1 VIISAYAGSFEKRGD
16 ERPASRP
23 KRRPPKENTV
33 STDTLTDTDIYIR
46 DAVTRQ
52 LDWDPQVDASA
63 LGVAAKGGIVTLTG
77 YIDSYSG
84 KLDAE
89 RAAKRVHGVRAV
101 ANEIEVRLK
110 IGRTDTDIAR
120 DALRALELHSMV
132 PKAVQAVV
140 RDGQVTLTG
149 TVTWLFQKQTAEHA
163 VRHVRGVKQVMN
175 NLIVAPRAAAHDVR
189 RRIMTALHQDADV
202 DARHIS
208 VTLSGN
214 TATLTGSVATWLQR
228 ESAERAAANAP
239 GIVNVDNRIV
249 VEPVQPSMFDGVDD
263 MC

>member
-1 VIISAYAGSFEKRGD
+1 M
-16 ERPASRP
+16 
-23 KRRPPKENTV
+23 
-33 STDTLTDTDIYIR
+33 STDTLTETDIYIR
-46 DAVTRQ
+46 NAISSQ

-63 LGVAAKGGIVTLTG
+63 VGVAVTSGIVTLTG
-77 YIDSYSG
+77 YIDSYPG
-84 KLDAE
+84 KLEAE

-120 DALRALELHSMV
+120 DAVRALELHSMI
-132 PKAVQAVV
+132 PKAVQVVV
-140 RDGQVTLTG
+140 RNGQVTLTG

-163 VRHVRGVKQVMN
+163 VRHVRGVKQVLN
-175 NLIVAPRAAAHDVR
+175 NLMVAPQAAVRDVR
-189 RRIMTALHQDADV
+189 HRIMTALHQDADI
-202 DARHIS
+202 DARHIT

-214 TATLTGSVATWLQR
+214 TATLTGTVATWLQR

-249 VEPVQPSMFDGVDD
+249 VEPVEPSMFDGIDE

>member
-1 VIISAYAGSFEKRGD
+1 VI
-16 ERPASRP
+16 
-23 KRRPPKENTV
+23 
-33 STDTLTDTDIYIR
+33 TDTLSDTDIHTR

-63 LGVAAKGGIVTLTG
+63 VGVAVKDGIATLTG
-77 YIDSYSG
+77 YIDSYPG
-84 KLDAE
+84 KLAAE

-120 DALRALELHSMV
+120 DAVRALELHSMI

-140 RDGQVTLTG
+140 RNGQVTLTG
-149 TVTWLFQKQTAEHA
+149 TVSWLFQKQTAEHA
-163 VRHVRGVKQVMN
+163 VHHVRGVKQVLN
-175 NLIVAPRAAAHDVR
+175 NLVVAPQAAVHDVR
-189 RRIMTALHQDADV
+189 QRIMTALHQDADV
-202 DARHIS
+202 DARHLA

-214 TATLTGSVATWLQR
+214 TATLTGTVATWLQR
-228 ESAERAAANAP
+228 ESAERAAADAP
-239 GIVNVDNRIV
+239 GIVKVDNRIV
-249 VEPVQPSMFDGVDD
+249 VEPVQPSMFDSSDE